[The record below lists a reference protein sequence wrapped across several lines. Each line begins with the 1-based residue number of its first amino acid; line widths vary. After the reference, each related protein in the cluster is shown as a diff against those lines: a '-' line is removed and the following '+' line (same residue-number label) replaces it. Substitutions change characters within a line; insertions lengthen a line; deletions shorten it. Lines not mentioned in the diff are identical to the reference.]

1 MLFVFLIL
9 ALFSSTT
16 TTCSLEGRTKA
27 IQKEKKIVRQEA
39 GRLALDA
46 LLKSKTHPYDF
57 VFNEELKKA
66 GSMTRSKANTV
77 CDSLLDLQETER

>member
-1 MLFVFLIL
+1 M
-9 ALFSSTT
+9 
-16 TTCSLEGRTKA
+16 
-27 IQKEKKIVRQEA
+27 RQEA